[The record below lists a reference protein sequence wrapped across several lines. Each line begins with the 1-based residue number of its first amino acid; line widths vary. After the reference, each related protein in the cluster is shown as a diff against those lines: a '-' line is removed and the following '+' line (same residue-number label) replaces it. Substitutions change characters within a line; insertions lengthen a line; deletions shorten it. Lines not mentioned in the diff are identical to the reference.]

1 MSDLI
6 DRYLAAVAALLPKNS
21 RQDIVAELRD
31 LILNRVEEAEE
42 ALGRPLDKA
51 DTDSLL
57 REIGHPIA
65 VAGRY
70 GPHRALIGPEIYPFW
85 LFGVKVLLAI
95 AALGAVVPAVVVLI
109 TGHGDNHLVGGIVSD
124 FISSALTTVG
134 FATLVAAAIER
145 GWIKVGD
152 FANWKASE
160 LPLLPEGKDWLGGAG
175 RLGCTGKSW
184 FKGSPWSAKTRFEG
198 VFELAV
204 MVLFIAWLSGG
215 LPFPMERLVR
225 APDGA
230 LITLNP
236 LVLSLRWPILGL
248 AVLQAV
254 SALILVV
261 KPGWVRARAA
271 TEILCALA
279 GLALSAVLWKAM
291 PLVTFIADGVPAANL
306 ADLQRVLD
314 MTFMVILVVAVAI
327 NVTKLFV
334 DGWRL
339 VRGR

>member
-6 DRYLAAVAALLPKNS
+6 DRYLAAVAALLPKAS

-31 LILNRVEEAEE
+31 LILNRVEEKEE
-42 ALGRPLDKA
+42 ALGRPLGKA
-51 DTDSLL
+51 DMEALL

-85 LFGVKVLLAI
+85 LLAVKVLLAI
-95 AALGAVVPAVVVLI
+95 VAVATVVPAVIVMI
-109 TGHGDNHLVGGIVSD
+109 TGHDDGHRIGGILSD
-124 FISSALTTVG
+124 FISSALTTIG
-134 FATLVAAAIER
+134 MATIVAAAFER
-145 GWIKVGD
+145 GWLKVGD
-152 FANWKASE
+152 LANWKVSE
-160 LPLLPEGKDWLGGAG
+160 LPRVPEGMDWLVGSGGSSWSG
-175 RLGCTGKSW
+175 WKGGKGW
-184 FKGSPWSAKTRFEG
+184 FAKSRFEG

-215 LPFPMERLVR
+215 LPFPMERLVH

-230 LITLNP
+230 WITFSP
-236 LVLSLRWPILGL
+236 VVLALRWPVLGL
-248 AVLQAV
+248 AVLQAL

-271 TEILCALA
+271 TEILGALG
-279 GLALSAVLWKAM
+279 GLALSAVLWRAM
-291 PLVTFIADGVPAANL
+291 PLVTFIADGVPAADL

-314 MTFMVILVVAVAI
+314 TTFTLILVVAVAI

>member
-6 DRYLAAVAALLPKNS
+6 DRYLAAVAALLPKAS

-31 LILNRVEEAEE
+31 LILNRVEEKEA

-51 DTDSLL
+51 DTEALL

-85 LFGVKVLLAI
+85 LFAVKVLLAI
-95 AALGAVVPAVVVLI
+95 AALAAVVPAVVVLI
-109 TGHGDNHLVGGIVSD
+109 AGHGDNHRIGDILSD
-124 FISSALTTVG
+124 FISMALSLIGGATV
-134 FATLVAAAIER
+134 VAAAFER

-152 FANWKASE
+152 LAKWKVSD
-160 LPLLPEGKDWLGGAG
+160 LPHLPEGKDWLGGGSWSGWTGG
-175 RLGCTGKSW
+175 RGWFAKS
-184 FKGSPWSAKTRFEG
+184 RFEG

-204 MVLFIAWLSGG
+204 MGLFIAWLSGG

-225 APDGA
+225 APDGVWV
-230 LITLNP
+230 TLNP
-236 LVLSLRWPILGL
+236 AVLALRWPVLGL
-248 AVLQAV
+248 AILQAV
-254 SALILVV
+254 SALILVI
-261 KPGWVRARAA
+261 KPTWGRARAA
-271 TEILCALA
+271 TEILGALG
-279 GLALSAVLWKAM
+279 GLALSAALWHAM
-291 PLVTFIADGVPAANL
+291 PVVTFIADGQPATEFAK
-306 ADLQRVLD
+306 LQQVTD
-314 MTFMVILVVAVAI
+314 MTFMVILAVAVAT

>member
-6 DRYLAAVAALLPKNS
+6 DRYLAAVAALLPRSS

-31 LILNRVEEAEE
+31 LILNRVEEKEE

-51 DTDSLL
+51 DTESLL

-85 LFGVKVLLAI
+85 LFGMKVLLAI

-175 RLGCTGKSW
+175 GLGCGGKSW
-184 FKGSPWSAKTRFEG
+184 FKGGPWSAKTRFEG
-198 VFELAV
+198 LFELAAIA
-204 MVLFIAWLSGG
+204 LFIAWWTGG
-215 LPFPMERLVR
+215 LPFPMERIVR
-225 APDGA
+225 AADGVWITFNPAVLA
-230 LITLNP
+230 LH
-236 LVLSLRWPILGL
+236 WPILAL
-248 AVLQAV
+248 AVLQGL
-254 SALILVV
+254 SALILVIN
-261 KPGWVRARAA
+261 PAWVRARAA

-279 GLALSAVLWKAM
+279 GLALSAALWQAQ
-291 PLVTFIADGVPAANL
+291 PILTFIADGRPAAEF
-306 ADLQRVLD
+306 AKLQQVFD
-314 MTFMVILVVAVAI
+314 MGFQVAIVVAVAI

>member
-6 DRYLAAVAALLPKNS
+6 DRYLAAVAALLPKSS

-31 LILNRVEEAEE
+31 LILNRVEEKEE
-42 ALGRPLDKA
+42 ALGRPLGKA
-51 DTDSLL
+51 DMEALL

-85 LFGVKVLLAI
+85 LLAVKVLLAI
-95 AALGAVVPAVVVLI
+95 VAVATVVPAVIVMI
-109 TGHGDNHLVGGIVSD
+109 TGHDEGHRISGILSD

-134 FATLVAAAIER
+134 MATVVAAAFER
-145 GWIKVGD
+145 GWLKVGD
-152 FANWKASE
+152 LANWKVSE
-160 LPLLPEGKDWLGGAG
+160 LPRVPEGMDWLGGSSWSG
-175 RLGCTGKSW
+175 WTGGKGWFAKS
-184 FKGSPWSAKTRFEG
+184 RFEG

-215 LPFPMERLVR
+215 LPFPMERLVH

-230 LITLNP
+230 WITFSP
-236 LVLSLRWPILGL
+236 VVLSLRWPILGL
-248 AVLQAV
+248 AVLQAL

-279 GLALSAVLWKAM
+279 GLALSAVLWHAQ
-291 PLVTFIADGVPAANL
+291 PIITLIADGQPAPEFAE
-306 ADLQRVLD
+306 LQRVFD
-314 MTFMVILVVAVAI
+314 MGFQIAIVVAVAI

-339 VRGR
+339 VRGK

>member
-6 DRYLAAVAALLPKNS
+6 DRYLAAVAALLPKSS

-31 LILNRVEEAEE
+31 LILNRVEEKEA

-51 DTDSLL
+51 DTETLL

-85 LFGVKVLLAI
+85 LLAVKVLLAI
-95 AALGAVVPAVVVLI
+95 AALAAVIPAVIVMI
-109 TGHGDNHLVGGIVSD
+109 TGHDQGHRIGGILSD
-124 FISSALTTVG
+124 FIPSALSVVGLATV
-134 FATLVAAAIER
+134 VAAAFER
-145 GWIKVGD
+145 GWLKVGD
-152 FANWKASE
+152 FANWKVSE
-160 LPLLPEGKDWLGGAG
+160 LPHVPEGKRWLGGSSGSSWTGG
-175 RLGCTGKSW
+175 RGWFAKS
-184 FKGSPWSAKTRFEG
+184 RFEG

-204 MVLFIAWLSGG
+204 VALFIAWWTGG
-215 LPFPMERLVR
+215 LPFPMERLIH
-225 APDGA
+225 APDGTW
-230 LITLNP
+230 ITFNP
-236 LVLSLRWPILGL
+236 MVLSLYWPILAL

-254 SALILVV
+254 SALVLVV

-279 GLALSAVLWKAM
+279 GLALSAVLYHAM
-291 PLVTFIADGVPAANL
+291 PIVTFIVDGQPAADL
-306 ADLQRVLD
+306 AKLQRVVD
-314 MTFMVILVVAVAI
+314 MTFMVILVVAVAT